1 MILSRVYLLYGR
13 SRTEFFICCLMIG
26 FNLLMLLST
35 VSCGR
40 RGDPFLP
47 TPDKI
52 SREKG
57 AAVSED
63 KKQEGEEVKVNGN
76 VWPDKPVAPSGLVGV
91 FTGSSVV
98 ISWAEIKGQG
108 VKSYN
113 VYRSDGGEYKKV
125 GETII
130 PAFIDENIRM
140 KSSYRYRV
148 SAVGKSESEF
158 SKEVEI
164 KTEEK

>member
-13 SRTEFFICCLMIG
+13 SRTEFFICCLLIG

-47 TPDKI
+47 SPDEI
-52 SREKG
+52 SREEG
-57 AAVSED
+57 AAVSEE
-63 KKQEGEEVKVNGN
+63 KKEQGDEVKVNSS
-76 VWPDKPVAPSGLVGV
+76 VWPDKPDAPSGLVGV

-98 ISWAEIKGQG
+98 ITWAEIKGQG

-113 VYRSDGGEYKKV
+113 IYRSDDGEYKKV
-125 GETII
+125 GETMI
-130 PAFIDENIRM
+130 PAFIDEDIG
-140 KSSYRYRV
+140 KKPSYRYKV
-148 SAVGKSESEF
+148 TAVGKSESEF
-158 SKEVEI
+158 SKEIEI